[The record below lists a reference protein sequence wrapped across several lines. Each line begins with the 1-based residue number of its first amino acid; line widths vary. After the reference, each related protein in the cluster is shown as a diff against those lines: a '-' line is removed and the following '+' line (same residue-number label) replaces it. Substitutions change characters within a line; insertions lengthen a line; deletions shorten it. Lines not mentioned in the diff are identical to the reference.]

1 MNWLLDFILL
11 RYHRESYP
19 DVMSIVEGMTPATIE
34 EVDED
39 YVQLLQQFIV
49 DSHFENENHM
59 KKVGSY
65 RMDLFLASEYA
76 FMKMRTHVDGKVD
89 PDSDEGQQWMFEN
102 YYEEFIESVTALMP
116 SLSKVGVQDISTW
129 QSQMQGMA

>member
-19 DVMSIVEGMTPATIE
+19 DVMSIVEGATPATIE

-59 KKVGSY
+59 KNVGSY

-76 FMKMRTHVDGKVD
+76 FMKMRTHVDGKID

-116 SLSKVGVQDISTW
+116 SLSKVGVQDVTTW
-129 QSQMQGMA
+129 QRQMQGMA

>member
-1 MNWLLDFILL
+1 MVGLRCIDWSRDINELVVGFHPL

-65 RMDLFLASEYA
+65 RMDLF
-76 FMKMRTHVDGKVD
+76 FG
-89 PDSDEGQQWMFEN
+89 
-102 YYEEFIESVTALMP
+102 
-116 SLSKVGVQDISTW
+116 
-129 QSQMQGMA
+129 